1 MLLVRPIVQ
10 KHKLVGPIMDSNN
23 PTKTVQQAV
32 ARQIAELIESG
43 NFKKGDKLPPERA
56 LAEKFKVSRS
66 SIREAIKSLAQKNL
80 VESRRGDGTYILAD
94 MDADIFDAFTTAF
107 SDQKKRISDIF
118 QFRKV
123 IEPEIAALA
132 AAAMNDD
139 ALNRMKVIVCD
150 QQMKAQNGK
159 NSSDL
164 DASLHLEI
172 AKATGNSIFP
182 EMMQALDRIMKESRS
197 EILQPP
203 ARQKASIEAHFRILE
218 ALEQRNPAR
227 AREAMRQHIAEVEE
241 AATGRD
247 S

>member
-1 MLLVRPIVQ
+1 
-10 KHKLVGPIMDSNN
+10 MDSKN
-23 PTKTVQQAV
+23 PAKTVHQSV

-43 NFKKGDKLPPERA
+43 NLKKGDKLPAERT
-56 LAEKFKVSRS
+56 LAERFKVSRS

-118 QFRKV
+118 QFRRV

-132 AAAMNDD
+132 AASMDEET
-139 ALNRMKVIVCD
+139 LNRLKVIVCD
-150 QQMKAQNGK
+150 QQMKAQSGK
-159 NSSDL
+159 NTSNL
-164 DASLHLEI
+164 DAQLHLEI

-182 EMMQALDRIMKESRS
+182 EMMQALDRIMEESRS

-203 ARQKASIEAHFRILE
+203 KRQQASITAHFKILE
-218 ALEQRNPAR
+218 AFENRDPAQ
-227 AREAMRQHIAEVEE
+227 ARETMRKHIAEVEE
-241 AATGRD
+241 AATGR
-247 S
+247 SSSE

>member
-1 MLLVRPIVQ
+1 
-10 KHKLVGPIMDSNN
+10 MDSKN

-32 ARQIAELIESG
+32 SRQIAELIESG
-43 NFKKGDKLPPERA
+43 NLKKGDKLPAERT
-56 LAEKFKVSRS
+56 LAERFKVSRS

-80 VESRRGDGTYILAD
+80 VESRRGDGTYILTD

-132 AAAMNDD
+132 AASMNDE

-150 QQMKAQNGK
+150 QQMKAQSGK

-218 ALEQRNPAR
+218 ALEQRNPTQ
-227 AREAMRQHIAEVEE
+227 AREAMRQHIVEVEE
-241 AATGRD
+241 AATGRNSSD
-247 S
+247 

>member
-1 MLLVRPIVQ
+1 
-10 KHKLVGPIMDSNN
+10 MDSTN
-23 PTKTVQQAV
+23 PAKTVHQSV

-43 NFKKGDKLPPERA
+43 NLKKGDKLPAERT
-56 LAEKFKVSRS
+56 LAERFKVSRS

-118 QFRKV
+118 QFRRV

-132 AAAMNDD
+132 AASMDD
-139 ALNRMKVIVCD
+139 ETLNRLKLIVCD
-150 QQMKAQNGK
+150 QQMKSQSGK

-164 DASLHLEI
+164 DALLHLEI

-182 EMMQALDRIMKESRS
+182 EMMQALEQIMEESRS

-203 ARQKASIEAHFRILE
+203 ARQQASITAHFKILE
-218 ALEQRNPAR
+218 AFENRDPAM
-227 AREAMRQHIAEVEE
+227 ARKTMRKHIAEVEE
-241 AATGRD
+241 TATGRNQ
-247 S
+247 SE